1 MQARERFG
9 YNEQEWASAKDR
21 LRSVLIETA
30 KRESLISYKSLSVK
44 LDAERVTADS
54 QILSSLLFEVTR
66 EEFLNGNGLLSA
78 VVVKGGTV
86 PFPGDGFF
94 RCAEICGKKIFSRE
108 RLWIRE
114 LKHLYSLHRE

>member
-1 MQARERFG
+1 MQARERFE

-30 KRESLISYKSLSVK
+30 KRESLITYKDLSVK

-54 QILSSLLFEVTR
+54 KILSSLLSEVTR
-66 EEFLNGNGLLSA
+66 EEFLNGKGLLSA
-78 VVVKGGTV
+78 VVVKSGAA

-94 RCAEICGKKIFSRE
+94 RCAEICGKKVFGRE
-108 RLWIRE
+108 RLWIQE
-114 LKHLYSLHRE
+114 LRRLYSLHKE